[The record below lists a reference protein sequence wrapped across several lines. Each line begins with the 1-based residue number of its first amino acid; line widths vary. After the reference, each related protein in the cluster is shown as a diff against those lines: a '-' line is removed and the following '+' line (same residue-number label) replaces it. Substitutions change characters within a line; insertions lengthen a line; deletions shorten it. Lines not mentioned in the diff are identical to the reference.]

1 RTSAGEYQRCGL
13 PPSARPTSPP
23 TSRTVRPGAGLAASI
38 LAAHESY
45 PMPFSIK
52 TPAPATTRASVGL
65 GSYACGSVA
74 GLVMIDVS
82 WTRAPPSCAA
92 MLPHAFIVA
101 TTVMGLPPALAPTA
115 ADVVGLEVEH
125 AAIMAVANSATG
137 ARAARRPVCRL
148 RTSGGTGW
156 LTRPSSLVG
165 VIVVSSRLAGMTTSP
180 GRGFAR

>member
-1 RTSAGEYQRCGL
+1 MPTSL
-13 PPSARPTSPP
+13 PTSSTARPGT
-23 TSRTVRPGAGLAASI
+23 GFAASI

-45 PMPFSIK
+45 PMPFWMT
-52 TPAPATTRASVGL
+52 TPAPATTRASVGV

-101 TTVMGLPPALAPTA
+101 TTVMGPRPALAPAA

-125 AAIMAVANSATG
+125 AAIMAV
-137 ARAARRPVCRL
+137 
-148 RTSGGTGW
+148 
-156 LTRPSSLVG
+156 
-165 VIVVSSRLAGMTTSP
+165 
-180 GRGFAR
+180 